1 MTVQLVQYVGSVRW
15 FSTLVQYVGSVRL
28 FTKQM
33 TSCEYCKQLFFNKSS
48 LTRHIN
54 KGRCDIMALTQD
66 TKQMLDS
73 IKLLKDSNVSDSQ
86 IFITLKSKFSGKQLQ
101 PIQECVRA
109 LKAKQTEKVNT
120 VSSKVDDMM
129 KQLNVS
135 STHKKL
141 LQEIKDHPELLENE
155 ISFVEFYSYYLQ
167 QLKLSKDD
175 ATAETFLI
183 AETFLSS
190 NISHELF
197 KKKDVCN
204 ILHNVAADNETT
216 NEDEPPLK
224 IQRSSTSSSSSSTE
238 SLQDDLDLF
247 NWLSKMF

>member
-1 MTVQLVQYVGSVRW
+1 MHTCIYCQKDF
-15 FSTLVQYVGSVRL
+15 FSNQ
-28 FTKQM
+28 
-33 TSCEYCKQLFFNKSS
+33 S
-48 LTRHIN
+48 LKRHIN
-54 KGRCDIMALTQD
+54 KSSCKTMSLTVE
-66 TKQMLDS
+66 TKQLLEA
-73 IKLLKDSNVSDSQ
+73 IKLLKDANVPESQ
-86 IFITLKSKFSGKQLQ
+86 IYITLKAKFSGKNLLS
-101 PIQECVRA
+101 IQESIRA
-109 LKAKQTEKVNT
+109 QKAKQTEKVNT

-238 SLQDDLDLF
+238 TLRDDLDLF

>member
-1 MTVQLVQYVGSVRW
+1 MHTCIYCQKDF
-15 FSTLVQYVGSVRL
+15 FSNQ
-28 FTKQM
+28 
-33 TSCEYCKQLFFNKSS
+33 S
-48 LTRHIN
+48 LKRHIN
-54 KGRCDIMALTQD
+54 KSSCKTMSLTVE
-66 TKQMLDS
+66 TKQMLEA
-73 IKLLKDSNVSDSQ
+73 IKLLKDANVPESQ
-86 IFITLKSKFSGKQLQ
+86 IYITLKAKFSGKNLLS
-101 PIQECVRA
+101 IQESIRA
-109 LKAKQTEKVNT
+109 QKAKQTEKVNT

-216 NEDEPPLK
+216 NDDEPPLK
-224 IQRSSTSSSSSSTE
+224 FQRMSSTE
-238 SLQDDLDLF
+238 SLQEDLDLF
-247 NWLSKMF
+247 SWLSKMF

>member
-197 KKKDVCN
+197 KKKMYV
-204 ILHNVAADNETT
+204 IFYT
-216 NEDEPPLK
+216 
-224 IQRSSTSSSSSSTE
+224 
-238 SLQDDLDLF
+238 
-247 NWLSKMF
+247 M

>member
-1 MTVQLVQYVGSVRW
+1 MHTCIYCQKDF
-15 FSTLVQYVGSVRL
+15 FSNQ
-28 FTKQM
+28 
-33 TSCEYCKQLFFNKSS
+33 S
-48 LTRHIN
+48 LKRHIN
-54 KGRCDIMALTQD
+54 KSSCKTMSLTVE
-66 TKQMLDS
+66 TKQMLEA
-73 IKLLKDSNVSDSQ
+73 IKLLKDANVPESQ
-86 IFITLKSKFSGKQLQ
+86 IYITLKAKFSGKNLLS
-101 PIQECVRA
+101 IQESIRA
-109 LKAKQTEKVNT
+109 QKAKQTEKVNT

-183 AETFLSS
+183 AETFLSN
-190 NISHELF
+190 NISNELF

-224 IQRSSTSSSSSSTE
+224 IQRSSRSSSSSSSTE
-238 SLQDDLDLF
+238 TLRDDLDLF